1 MPDLNI
7 SVEDLYTELRRR
19 ILNGEY
25 AAGVKLSENK
35 LAKEFR
41 LSRMPVRE
49 SFKHLEQD
57 GLLTMLP
64 KSGSY
69 VRAQSP
75 LEVKE
80 ILEVRTFLEALAIR
94 LVIEQKV
101 EPCPL
106 EACLKQMEVLLA
118 AEPFDT
124 VSFGELHF
132 RFHRTL
138 VQMAGNEVLCDIY
151 DKMRFRSMR
160 QVFFSPMTPSEQK
173 MTHNEHKK
181 IIDLIRAK
189 DPVQAEQ
196 FIINHLWKRK
206 RKNLIELIERQS
218 AAVSP

>member
-57 GLLTMLP
+57 GLLTILP

-151 DKMRFRSMR
+151 DKMRFRAMR

-206 RKNLIELIERQS
+206 RKSLIELIERQTS
-218 AAVSP
+218 AALL

>member
-1 MPDLNI
+1 M
-7 SVEDLYTELRRR
+7 EDLYTELRRR

-57 GLLTMLP
+57 GLLTILP

-206 RKNLIELIERQS
+206 RKNLIELIERQTS
-218 AAVSP
+218 AALL

>member
-57 GLLTMLP
+57 GLLTILP

-160 QVFFSPMTPSEQK
+160 QVFLSPMTPSEQK

-206 RKNLIELIERQS
+206 RKNLIELIERQTS
-218 AAVSP
+218 AALL

>member
-57 GLLTMLP
+57 GLLTILP

-118 AEPFDT
+118 ADPFDT

-132 RFHRTL
+132 CFHRTL

-206 RKNLIELIERQS
+206 RKNLIELIERQTS
-218 AAVSP
+218 AALL